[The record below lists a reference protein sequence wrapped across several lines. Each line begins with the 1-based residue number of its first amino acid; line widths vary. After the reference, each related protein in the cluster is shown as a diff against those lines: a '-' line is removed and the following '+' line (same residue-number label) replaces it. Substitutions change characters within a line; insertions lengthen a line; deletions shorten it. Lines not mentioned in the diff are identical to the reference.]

1 LASNLGIR
9 LGGWEEMSYREENK
23 EEIIGSGQFSLSLS
37 LSLSISHSV
46 ILFRSRFILLLFYFL
61 QFLLCVKVFI
71 TLHVTKRNLVL
82 SAKFV
87 YFNSTKETNKQR
99 ILCYYFPNW
108 DIVYRFLFWYLIVIL
123 INDYVKQIDVCKYTY
138 WKGKK

>member
-1 LASNLGIR
+1 MASNLGIR

-23 EEIIGSGQFSLSLS
+23 EEIIGSGQFSLS

>member
-23 EEIIGSGQFSLSLS
+23 EKIIGSGQFSLS

-46 ILFRSRFILLLFYFL
+46 ILFRSQFILLLFYFL
-61 QFLLCVKVFI
+61 QFLFCVKVFI

-99 ILCYYFPNW
+99 ILCYYFSNW
-108 DIVYRFLFWYLIVIL
+108 DIVYIFLFWYLIVIL

>member
-23 EEIIGSGQFSLSLS
+23 EKIIGSGQFSLS

>member
-37 LSLSISHSV
+37 ISHSV
-46 ILFRSRFILLLFYFL
+46 ILFRSRFILLFYFL
-61 QFLLCVKVFI
+61 QFLFCVKVFI
-71 TLHVTKRNLVL
+71 TLRVTKKNLVL

>member
-23 EEIIGSGQFSLSLS
+23 EKIIGSGQFSLS

-46 ILFRSRFILLLFYFL
+46 ILFRSQFILLLFYFL
-61 QFLLCVKVFI
+61 QFLFCVKVFI

>member
-1 LASNLGIR
+1 VRRDELSRRKQRGNNR
-9 LGGWEEMSYREENK
+9 KWSV
-23 EEIIGSGQFSLSLS
+23 LSLS

-46 ILFRSRFILLLFYFL
+46 ILFRSQFILFLFYFM
-61 QFLLCVKVFI
+61 QFLLCFQVFI

-82 SAKFV
+82 STKFV

-99 ILCYYFPNW
+99 ILCYNFSNW
-108 DIVYRFLFWYLIVIL
+108 DIVYSFLFWYLIVVL